1 MAKITRN
8 TATHRQFGSAP
19 YGNLSVLAYRIQ
31 TNASGA
37 VINSDS
43 TAAVA
48 IGDVIDLGTI
58 PAGMRL
64 DDFVASVSTGMS
76 ASVTGKLGFAYA
88 DGVDSAAVP
97 QDDAYFGTGLNLNT
111 AAILRNASAKAPVV
125 LPKEARLILTT
136 AGAANAKVSQIDIR
150 LYGEM
155 TGPK

>member
-8 TATHRQFGSAP
+8 TASLRQFGSAP
-19 YGNLSVLAYRIQ
+19 YGNCSVLIYRVV
-31 TNASGA
+31 TDATGA
-37 VINSDS
+37 VVDSDS

-48 IGDVIDLGTI
+48 LGDVVDLGTI

-64 DDFVASVSTGMS
+64 DDLVARVSTGMS
-76 ASVTGKLGFAYA
+76 ASVTGKIGFVYS
-88 DGVDSAAVP
+88 DGVDSAVAP

-111 AAILRNASAKAPVV
+111 AAVLRNAAAKIP
-125 LPKEARLILTT
+125 LTIPKEARLILTT
-136 AGAANAKVSQIDIR
+136 AGAANAKASRIDIC